1 MGRKPK
7 RRNPTYRRQGVN
19 LGTCLAIEQGK
30 SIGKGFMGT
39 TVAKARF
46 EHEAVLSPGVFE
58 QITELRIHRPGVVAQ
73 EARRRKKRPVLT
85 RDGKLVLL
93 ALDHAARG
101 VTQIRQ
107 DKLAMGDRHELLARA
122 RRVLADPDL
131 DGLVASSD
139 VLEDL
144 FFLNYLERKQ
154 LGRSFLDGRLLV
166 GTMNRGGIAG
176 TVFEMDDTF
185 TSLTAERLA
194 ELRCDGG
201 KMMYRM
207 DPQDHASART
217 MLACAQAINTL
228 GRRKLAA
235 FLEPQG
241 VLRRA
246 DGYEV
251 QRDTATMVR
260 QCGIASA
267 LGESSLNVW
276 LKLPYCE
283 EFAQV
288 GRATTLPILLLGG
301 PARETVADTLREYAD
316 GLASSSR
323 VRGAIIGRNLLF
335 PTEADPLPMCRAL
348 TALVHRNA
356 SLNQA
361 LRVFEGADPTRDGAR
376 Q

>member
-1 MGRKPK
+1 M
-7 RRNPTYRRQGVN
+7 
-19 LGTCLAIEQGK
+19 
-30 SIGKGFMGT
+30 SIT
-39 TVAKARF
+39 AAAVRF
-46 EHEAVLSPGVFE
+46 EYDTYLPAAVFE
-58 QITELRIHRPGVVAQ
+58 QITELRIHRPSVIKE
-73 EARRRKKRPVLT
+73 EARRRKKRTALT

-107 DKLAMGDRHELLARA
+107 DRLAMGDRYELLARA
-122 RRVLADPDL
+122 RRILADPAL
-131 DGLVASSD
+131 DGVVASGD

-154 LGRSFLDGRLLV
+154 SGRSFLDGRLLV
-166 GTMNRGGIAG
+166 GSMNRGGIAG

-185 TSLTAERLA
+185 TALTAERLA

-217 MLACAQAINTL
+217 MLACSEAVNAL
-228 GRRKLAA
+228 RRRNLAA

-241 VLRRA
+241 VLRKA
-246 DGYEV
+246 DSYEV
-251 QRDTATMVR
+251 QKDIATMVR

-267 LGESSLNVW
+267 LGESSLNLW

-283 EFAQV
+283 GFAQV

-301 PARETVADTLREYAD
+301 PARETVADTLRDYAD

-335 PTEADPLPMCRAL
+335 PSEADPLPMCRAL
-348 TALVHRNA
+348 TTLVHENA

-361 LRVFEGADPTRDGAR
+361 LGVFEGADPTRNGVQR
-376 Q
+376 IRYIP

>member
-1 MGRKPK
+1 MSMSAAA
-7 RRNPTYRRQGVN
+7 V
-19 LGTCLAIEQGK
+19 
-30 SIGKGFMGT
+30 
-39 TVAKARF
+39 RF
-46 EHEAVLSPGVFE
+46 EYDTVLPAAVFE
-58 QITELRIHRPGVVAQ
+58 QITDLRIHRPSVINE
-73 EARRRKKRPVLT
+73 EARRRKKRTALT

-107 DKLAMGDRHELLARA
+107 DRLAMGDRYELLARA
-122 RRVLADPDL
+122 RRILADPEL
-131 DGLVASSD
+131 DGVVASGD

-154 LGRSFLDGRLLV
+154 SGRSFLDGRLLV
-166 GTMNRGGIAG
+166 GSMNRGGIAG

-185 TSLTAERLA
+185 TALTAERLA

-217 MLACAQAINTL
+217 MLACSEAVNAL
-228 GRRKLAA
+228 RRRKLAA

-241 VLRRA
+241 VLRKA
-246 DGYEV
+246 DSYEV
-251 QRDTATMVR
+251 QKDIATMVR

-267 LGESSLNVW
+267 VGESSLNLW

-283 EFAQV
+283 GFAQV

-301 PARETVADTLREYAD
+301 PARETVADTLRDYAD
-316 GLASSSR
+316 GLASCSR

-335 PTEADPLPMCRAL
+335 PPEADPLPMCRAL
-348 TALVHRNA
+348 TALVHRKA
-356 SLNQA
+356 GISQA
-361 LRVFEGADPTRDGAR
+361 LRVFDGEDSTRERAKKKASRD
-376 Q
+376 

>member
-1 MGRKPK
+1 ME
-7 RRNPTYRRQGVN
+7 TSVV
-19 LGTCLAIEQGK
+19 T
-30 SIGKGFMGT
+30 
-39 TVAKARF
+39 ARF
-46 EHEAVLSPGVFE
+46 EYEAVLPAALFE
-58 QITELRIHRPGVVAQ
+58 QITELRIHRPEVIKEEV
-73 EARRRKKRPVLT
+73 RRRKKRTGLT

-122 RRVLADPDL
+122 RRILVDPDL

-139 VLEDL
+139 VLDEL

-154 LGRSFLDGRLLV
+154 SGRSFLDGRLLV
-166 GTMNRGGIAG
+166 GSMNRGGIAG

-194 ELRCDGG
+194 ELRCEGG

-207 DPQDHASART
+207 DPQDPASART
-217 MLACAQAINTL
+217 MLSCSEAINAL
-228 GRRKLAA
+228 RRRNLAA

-246 DGYEV
+246 DSYEV
-251 QRDTATMVR
+251 QKDVATMVR

-267 LGESSLNVW
+267 LGESSSNLW

-283 EFAQV
+283 GFARV

-301 PARETVADTLREYAD
+301 PARETVADTLRDYAD

-335 PTEADPLPMCRAL
+335 PAEADPLPMCRAL

-356 SLNQA
+356 SLSEA
-361 LRVFEGADPTRDGAR
+361 LRVFEEAEPTNNRMPQKR
-376 Q
+376 SKRH

>member
-1 MGRKPK
+1 
-7 RRNPTYRRQGVN
+7 
-19 LGTCLAIEQGK
+19 
-30 SIGKGFMGT
+30 MGT
-39 TVAKARF
+39 TVATVRF
-46 EHEAVLSPGVFE
+46 EHEAVLSTGAFE
-58 QITELRIHRPGVVAQ
+58 QVTELRIQRPGVVQ
-73 EARRRKKRPVLT
+73 EEARRRKKRSALT
-85 RDGKLVLL
+85 RDGRLVLL

-122 RRVLADPDL
+122 RRVLSDPDL

-139 VLEDL
+139 ILEDL

-154 LGRSFLDGRLLV
+154 SGRSFLDGRVLV

-176 TVFEMDDTF
+176 TVFEMDDSF
-185 TSLTAERLA
+185 TSLTADRLA

-207 DPQDHASART
+207 DPQDRASART
-217 MLACAQAINTL
+217 MLACSQAINTL
-228 GRRKLAA
+228 RRRKLAA

-241 VLRRA
+241 VLRGA
-246 DGYEV
+246 DSYEV
-251 QRDTATMVR
+251 QKDIVTMVR

-267 LGESSLNVW
+267 LGESSLNLW
-276 LKLPYCE
+276 LKLPYCAG
-283 EFAQV
+283 FARV

-301 PARETVADTLREYAD
+301 PARETVADTLKDYAD
-316 GLASSSR
+316 GLISSSR

-335 PTEADPLPMCRAL
+335 PAEADPLPMCRAL

-356 SLNQA
+356 NLTQA
-361 LRVFEGADPTRDGAR
+361 LRVFEGADPTMDRAR
-376 Q
+376 QKASRR